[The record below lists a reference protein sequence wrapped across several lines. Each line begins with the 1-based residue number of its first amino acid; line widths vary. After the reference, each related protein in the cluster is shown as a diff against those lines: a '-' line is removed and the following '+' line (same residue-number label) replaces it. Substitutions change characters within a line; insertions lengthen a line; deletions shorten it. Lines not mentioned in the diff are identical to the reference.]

1 MNNLTAR
8 VCTFLNG
15 RSRSIPRFARS
26 IMNGMAEL
34 LHIVSKRQSL
44 PASGTAADSNF
55 RRQRKKKWEMNM
67 ARGVRKSPKE
77 KLTEKL
83 NSVEEAIAQYSQCLE
98 QLKNEKKELEA
109 EMEQLEIAE
118 LSAMMK
124 EKNLSVNELRNM
136 VEQAAV

>member
-1 MNNLTAR
+1 
-8 VCTFLNG
+8 
-15 RSRSIPRFARS
+15 
-26 IMNGMAEL
+26 
-34 LHIVSKRQSL
+34 
-44 PASGTAADSNF
+44 
-55 RRQRKKKWEMNM
+55 M

-77 KLTEKL
+77 KLAEKL

>member
-1 MNNLTAR
+1 
-8 VCTFLNG
+8 
-15 RSRSIPRFARS
+15 
-26 IMNGMAEL
+26 
-34 LHIVSKRQSL
+34 
-44 PASGTAADSNF
+44 
-55 RRQRKKKWEMNM
+55 M

-83 NSVEEAIAQYSQCLE
+83 NSVEEAIAQYSKCLE